1 MAVSVTPMLTIR
13 GGTVLLPAGSTERTD
28 VVCRGPVVESVGRHG
43 AAGTVDID
51 AAGALVLPGLVDI
64 HGDGFERTVMP
75 RPGVFVDVA
84 AAVAETRSHLLAAG
98 ITTGYVSVTDGW
110 EPGLRS
116 RETLRDLV
124 AALRGSSTERWGP
137 ELRLHVRHERCN
149 TDDIDELLG
158 WIADG
163 SITMLSYNDHTPGGI
178 AMVEGITE
186 LQVKRSG
193 LGQDA
198 LEAEQRAAVARRELG
213 RVQEE
218 RLARAAHDASIA
230 TASHDASSDT
240 DLRRDLALGVDIAEF
255 PLSIEL
261 AQRYRD
267 AGIAILL
274 GAPNLVRGH
283 SHLGNLS
290 VRDAWEAGVAD
301 LICSDYHYQSMLHA
315 PFVLTS
321 LGASL
326 HEAWHTV
333 SRGPAEAAG
342 LYDRGVIEAGARADL
357 IVVEPP
363 ESSRPARVRAVV
375 VDGRLAALT
384 P

>member
-1 MAVSVTPMLTIR
+1 VAISATPPLTLR
-13 GGTVLLPAGSTERTD
+13 GGTVLLPDGSTERAD
-28 VVCRGPVVESVGRHG
+28 VVCRGSVVESVGGSG

-51 AAGALVLPGLVDI
+51 AADALVLPGLVDI

-75 RPGVFVDVA
+75 RPGVFVDIA
-84 AAVAETRSHLLAAG
+84 AAIEETRSHVLAAG
-98 ITTGYVSVTDGW
+98 ITTAFVSVTDGW
-110 EPGLRS
+110 ETGLRS
-116 RETLRDLV
+116 RDTLRGLV
-124 AALRGSSTERWGP
+124 AAMRRSAPERPGP

-149 TDDIDELLG
+149 TDDVDELVG

-178 AMVEGITE
+178 AMVAGISE
-186 LQVKRSG
+186 LQVQRSRVG
-193 LGQDA
+193 REA
-198 LEAEQRAAVARRELG
+198 LQARLDAAVSRRELG

-218 RLARAAHDASIA
+218 RLARAAQDAGVA
-230 TASHDASSDT
+230 TASHDASSDL
-240 DLRRDLALGVDIAEF
+240 DLRRDLALGIDIAEF

-261 AQRYRD
+261 AQHYRN
-267 AGIAILL
+267 AGISILL

-301 LICSDYHYQSMLHA
+301 LICSDYHYQSLLHA
-315 PFVLTS
+315 PFVLTT

-326 HEAWHTV
+326 NAAWHTV

-342 LYDRGVIEAGARADL
+342 LHDRGVIEPDARADL

-363 ESSRPARVRAVV
+363 EAGRPARVRAVV
-375 VDGRLAALT
+375 VAGRLAALT